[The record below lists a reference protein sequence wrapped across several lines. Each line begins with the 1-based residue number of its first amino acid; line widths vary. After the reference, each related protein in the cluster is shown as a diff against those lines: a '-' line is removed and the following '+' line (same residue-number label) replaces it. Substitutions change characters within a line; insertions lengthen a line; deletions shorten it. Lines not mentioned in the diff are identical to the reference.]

1 MTLGS
6 GLHGAE
12 AVRDVP
18 EAHVGALGLVVEE
31 FELVWVL
38 LHAPHQ
44 VFRHLEQVVDVL
56 LETFV
61 ALQGIGGVTRS
72 GNQDRRKE
80 PP

>member
-1 MTLGS
+1 MAFGS

-12 AVRDVP
+12 AVGDVP

-38 LHAPHQ
+38 LHAPNQ
-44 VFRHLEQVVDVL
+44 VFRHLEQMVDVL

-61 ALQGIGGVTRS
+61 ALQGIGAMTRRES
-72 GNQDRRKE
+72 C
-80 PP
+80 